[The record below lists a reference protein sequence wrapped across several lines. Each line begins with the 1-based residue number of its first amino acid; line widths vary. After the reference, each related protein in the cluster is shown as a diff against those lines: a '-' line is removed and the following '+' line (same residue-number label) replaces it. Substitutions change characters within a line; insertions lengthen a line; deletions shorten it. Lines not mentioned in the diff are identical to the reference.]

1 MKRVTAYITNRI
13 KDLIS
18 LIKKILSRPK
28 RSSEL
33 VFENMSDKLRNDLF
47 KLNSLDK
54 DQKIKINEDIKKMIS
69 YYNQLTDQ
77 IESRRTRLV
86 ESSWQTLTIL
96 IAASGLL
103 IAAKLTWIILY
114 PALIIFGIQIIFA
127 IAKMHEY
134 QAQSGFKY
142 PFNNSEYGNKWKWFY
157 HANPFIK
164 SINPNPFQKENENQ
178 KNLIPYLEGLHFFVD
193 SYANETIDKEL
204 QDNIQQLYL
213 LQVHNFYKNKFFL
226 RLNRYDLWANRISF
240 TILSAY
246 LGILFGNWIYNLIW

>member
-1 MKRVTAYITNRI
+1 MKRVIVYITNRI

-18 LIKKILSRPK
+18 LINKLFSRHK
-28 RSSEL
+28 RSSEF
-33 VFENMSDKLRNDLF
+33 VFENMSEKINNDLA
-47 KLNSLDK
+47 KLNGLDK
-54 DQKIKINEDIKKMIS
+54 DQKIRINEDIKKMIS

-127 IAKMHEY
+127 IAKLHEY

-142 PFNNSEYGNKWKWFY
+142 PFNNSGFGNKWKWFY

-178 KNLIPYLEGLHFFVD
+178 KNLLPYLEGLRFFVE
-193 SYANETIDKEL
+193 SYTNETIDKEL
-204 QDNIQQLYL
+204 QNNIKQLYL

-226 RLNRYDLWANRISF
+226 RLNKYDLWANRVSF
-240 TILSAY
+240 TLLFAY
-246 LGILFGNWIYNLIW
+246 LGVLIGYWLFILIW